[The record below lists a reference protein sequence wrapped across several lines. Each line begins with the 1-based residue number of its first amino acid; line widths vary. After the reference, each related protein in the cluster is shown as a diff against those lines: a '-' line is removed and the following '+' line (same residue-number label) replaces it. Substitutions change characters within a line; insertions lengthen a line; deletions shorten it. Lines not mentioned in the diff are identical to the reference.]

1 MKDSGVEWIGEIP
14 SDWKILRLKNVLKE
28 RNEKNS
34 PIKTNEILSLTIEK
48 GVIPYKEKKS
58 GGNKAKEDLS
68 NYKLAYPNDIVLNS
82 MNVIVGAVGISKYYG
97 CVSPVYYVLYSDDVE
112 QNIRFYN
119 YLFQSSAFQKSLIGL
134 GNGIMMKQSST
145 GKLNTIRLRIPLDR
159 LKNVYLPVPP
169 VSVQQK
175 IVNFLD
181 EKVSHIDTII
191 EKNKQSIEELKK
203 YKQSLIAETVT
214 KGLDPNVEMKD
225 SGIEWVGE
233 IPKHWEIRRLRDIS
247 IITRGTVDKSK
258 EKNEIPVYLVQ
269 YTNVYYKREQK
280 INDDDYLP
288 ITVSENEYKKYKVR
302 KGDIL
307 LTASSETKDDIGHST
322 VIVEDLP
329 NHVFGSDIIRIR
341 IPNKIVD
348 LNYKKYF
355 MENYYYLAK
364 FDKLSRGIT
373 RFRFGMD
380 QFKSLKYVIPPIEE
394 QVKIAKYL
402 DNITNHI
409 NQLICNKEKLI
420 NELESYKKSLIY
432 EYVTGKKEV
441 M

>member
-1 MKDSGVEWIGEIP
+1 MSRKMKDSGIEWIGEIP
-14 SDWKILRLKNVLKE
+14 SHWSVRRLKNVLIE
-28 RNEKNS
+28 RNEKNN
-34 PIKTNEILSLTIEK
+34 PVKTDFILSLIKEK
-48 GVIPYKEKKS
+48 GVIPYSEK
-58 GGNKAKEDLS
+58 GDIGNKSKENLTE
-68 NYKLAYPNDIVLNS
+68 YKLAYPNDIVLNS
-82 MNVIVGAVGISKYYG
+82 MNIIIGSVGISNYFG
-97 CVSPVYYVLYSDDVE
+97 AVSPVYYTLRLRSKNDSPKY
-112 QNIRFYN
+112 FN
-119 YLFQSSAFQKSLIGL
+119 YIFQTSAFQKSLIGL
-134 GNGIMMKQSST
+134 GNGILEHRMRIQMS
-145 GKLNTIRLRIPLDR
+145 KLNTVL
-159 LKNVYLPVPP
+159 LPYP
-169 VSVQQK
+169 SYEEQQK
-175 IVNFLD
+175 IANFLD

-191 EKNKQSIEELKK
+191 EKTKQSIEELKK

-258 EKNEIPVYLVQ
+258 KKNEIPVYLVQ